1 MSSEHAPSLYA
12 ADADHT
18 LSFPRLMDRASADV
32 AIVGGGY
39 TGLSAAL
46 HLAEAG
52 VDVIL
57 LEAASVGWGASGRNG
72 GQLHSGQRRDQDW
85 LEDHLG
91 LDEAR
96 RLWMSVGML
105 NEYVL
110 TCPWQSEA
118 PAEGSNLLVRAI
130 FYDALTQRS
139 FQSQVNVK

>member
-1 MSSEHAPSLYA
+1 MKA
-12 ADADHT
+12 AGSITIEAFDLDAEQVR
-18 LSFPRLMDRASADV
+18 LGRWEFPV
-32 AIVGGGY
+32 
-39 TGLSAAL
+39 
-46 HLAEAG
+46 
-52 VDVIL
+52 
-57 LEAASVGWGASGRNG
+57 
-72 GQLHSGQRRDQDW
+72 
-85 LEDHLG
+85 
-91 LDEAR
+91 DEAR